1 MQSIKFD
8 NKIIK
13 RNGQIVSYDITKI
26 SYAVSKALSSVGD
39 DIANSDNIALS
50 VENILK
56 CKYKDIND
64 PISIEVIQDIVE
76 QQLMGHGYFNAA
88 RSFIVYREEHKKARS
103 SRLKPDSSSI
113 EDYIFTSKYARYL
126 PEQKRRET
134 FVETCSRVRD
144 MFIKKYPN
152 IVDDINW
159 AFEKVFDKYCLPS
172 MRAMQFGGTPIEKHN
187 ARLYNCSFSLC
198 DRVEFFSEAMYLL
211 MCGVGV
217 GFSVEFEH
225 VEKLPILVDKIKEHD
240 VEHFVIEDTI
250 EGWADSVKALI
261 NSYLTGKNIEFCYT
275 LIRPFGSPL
284 KSSGGRAPGHIPLRK
299 ALDRC
304 RTILDGSL
312 GRKLKPIECYDI
324 VMHCSDAVL
333 AGGVR
338 RSACICLFSQ
348 DDGEMI
354 NSKRGNWFN
363 ENPQRARSNNSV
375 KLIRSDV
382 TKAQFLRVFQKQKE
396 WGEPGFFF
404 ANHINHGTNPCVPK
418 DMWVTTLEGPKLVCD
433 LIDKPFTAMVNGVP
447 FPSTEKGF
455 FKTGNKKLYKIISNE
470 GINARFTENHK
481 LLCAVKTKLGGH
493 ITVWKEVKDLS
504 KTDKIILND
513 HKSYRWCGNGN
524 EIEGWILGN
533 FLGDGTLSHANSANL
548 SFWGKSRINMTRFG
562 KALLYSIGSKYYN
575 EDSLMSSTSV
585 VSHASSPR
593 LKELI
598 TSYELTDK
606 KISNKIEKCSS
617 SFYSGFLRGWFDADG
632 SVQGDQLKGVS
643 IRLTSVSLDN
653 LQCAQRMLLRLG
665 IYSKIYKNR
674 RSEEYRLLPDG
685 KGGKKEYLCKDIHEL
700 IISNESILKYRNII
714 GFVENDKRIKLE
726 ELISSYKRK
735 INFDKFFITINSIVE
750 DGIEDVYDCTIPGP
764 NAFDAN
770 GIYAHNCAE
779 IVFDPTI
786 NILGT
791 VRTGWQF
798 CNLTEIN
805 GSKLVDAETF
815 KDAVKAAT
823 IIGTCQAGFT
833 SFPYLGKITEEI
845 CKRDALLGV
854 SITGM
859 MENPDIALCPEMQNY
874 MANYAIEINKHYS
887 NLIDINP
894 ASRVTC
900 VKPAGTTS
908 LVLGTASGIHPR
920 HARRY
925 FRRVQAN
932 INDPVYKY
940 FKQHNPHMCEKS
952 IYSANNTDD
961 VITFCIES
969 SEKAIVKKDIGATEL
984 LMHVLQTQMNWVK
997 GGNNSDPSMNHNV
1010 SNTITVE
1017 PNEWDEVAEFI
1028 WNNRSNL
1035 TGVTT
1040 LSATGDKDYPQVPH
1054 EEIVTEN
1061 DEIKWNNII
1070 KNFKHVDYTGLVE
1083 EKDNT
1088 ELKSEAACAGGSCA
1102 LV

>member
-26 SYAVSKALSSVGD
+26 SYAISKALSSVGD

-275 LIRPFGSPL
+275 LIRPFGSSL
-284 KSSGGRAPGHIPLRK
+284 KSSGGRAPGHVPLRK

-404 ANHINHGTNPCVPK
+404 ANHINHGTNPCLASWAEI
-418 DMWVTTLEGPKLVCD
+418 DTTDGIKNVSE
-433 LIDKPFTAMVNGVP
+433 LIGKQFTTILDGKEYI
-447 FPSTEKGF
+447 STEKGF
-455 FKTGNKKLYKIISNE
+455 FYTGIKEIYNLITID
-470 GINARFTENHK
+470 
-481 LLCAVKTKLGGH
+481 GH
-493 ITVWKEVKDLS
+493 ILPCTSNHLIKVKNGENDTWKEAGSLTKDDYIRLS
-504 KTDKIILND
+504 ATDENPKYSKFLSFEYCSTDK
-513 HKSYRWCGNGN
+513 
-524 EIEGWILGN
+524 
-533 FLGDGTLSHANSANL
+533 
-548 SFWGKSRINMTRFG
+548 
-562 KALLYSIGSKYYN
+562 
-575 EDSLMSSTSV
+575 
-585 VSHASSPR
+585 
-593 LKELI
+593 
-598 TSYELTDK
+598 
-606 KISNKIEKCSS
+606 
-617 SFYSGFLRGWFDADG
+617 
-632 SVQGDQLKGVS
+632 
-643 IRLTSVSLDN
+643 
-653 LQCAQRMLLRLG
+653 
-665 IYSKIYKNR
+665 
-674 RSEEYRLLPDG
+674 
-685 KGGKKEYLCKDIHEL
+685 
-700 IISNESILKYRNII
+700 
-714 GFVENDKRIKLE
+714 
-726 ELISSYKRK
+726 
-735 INFDKFFITINSIVE
+735 
-750 DGIEDVYDCTIPGP
+750 VYDCTIPEI
-764 NAFDAN
+764 NAFSAN

-779 IVFDPTI
+779 ICFDPTI

-859 MENPDIALCPEMQNY
+859 MENPDIALCPEIQNY

-969 SEKAIVKKDIGATEL
+969 SEKAIVKKDICATEL

-1070 KNFKHVDYTGLVE
+1070 KNFKHVDYTGLIE
-1083 EKDNT
+1083 DKDNT

-1102 LV
+1102 LI